1 MGLEVG
7 LEVNP
12 LAASKFFFL
21 LVSYWPASILPAPD
35 KYAILIYKVASYH
48 ITSPRCA
55 CQVSKVALVAYNP
68 GNHTHIC
75 TGMKRRTNKQ
85 QIQAMGPLNA
95 LFCQALVSKPHTSVL
110 VAILCRFVSLAT
122 SAH

>member
-12 LAASKFFFL
+12 LTASKFFFL

-68 GNHTHIC
+68 GNHTHIS
-75 TGMKRRTNKQ
+75 TGMKRRTKKKNKKWR
-85 QIQAMGPLNA
+85 LYK
-95 LFCQALVSKPHTSVL
+95 VSGLP
-110 VAILCRFVSLAT
+110 
-122 SAH
+122 